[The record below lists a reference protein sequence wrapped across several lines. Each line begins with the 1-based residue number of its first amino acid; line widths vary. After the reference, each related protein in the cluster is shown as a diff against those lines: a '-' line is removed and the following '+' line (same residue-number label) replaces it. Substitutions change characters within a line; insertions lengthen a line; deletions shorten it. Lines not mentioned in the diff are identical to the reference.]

1 MMKKLLAALFSCCLL
16 FACTEEL
23 VEHDS
28 IRRIVNETKYG
39 VEIEVFG
46 DDDQYTYVIDPFDSL
61 DIEGVCTSGVE
72 TYCELGWITSL
83 DNATI
88 TFDDER
94 IQTFD
99 GLPVDK
105 TQKAINA
112 DPGAGYGYT
121 LTREGDTRIY
131 TYRITEDDYD
141 NAETIG
147 G

>member
-1 MMKKLLAALFSCCLL
+1 MIKALPLTLFLGCVL

-28 IRRIVNETKYG
+28 IRRIVNNTKYR

-46 DDDQYTYVIDPFDSL
+46 DDDLYVYVIDPFDSL
-61 DIEGVCTSGVE
+61 DVKGVCTSGVE

-88 TFDDER
+88 TFADER

-105 TQKAINA
+105 NEKAINA
-112 DPGAGYGYT
+112 DPGAGYGYK
-121 LTREGDTRIY
+121 LTREEDTRIY

-141 NAETIG
+141 NAETME
-147 G
+147 